1 MRKWHV
7 HRVGNSCGMSS
18 HSRHGSTDAT
28 EGEMVILVRRG
39 RPVPH
44 LEAGSDTDVIFGVGA
59 LYRRAVDYAAPWR
72 PPIEVFETRTE
83 LVVRAEIGGLN
94 VDDMSI
100 VAEGD
105 QLLIRGSRSV
115 ANPDARRVYHESRIR
130 YGNFEAMVLLPFP
143 VEVTGATADYVDGF
157 LTVQLPRQTATRLT
171 TLANSSSG
179 AAHEGGQ

>member
-1 MRKWHV
+1 
-7 HRVGNSCGMSS
+7 
-18 HSRHGSTDAT
+18 
-28 EGEMVILVRRG
+28 MVILVRPG

-59 LYRRAVDYAAPWR
+59 LYRRSVDYAAPWR
-72 PPIEVFETRTE
+72 PPIEVFETRAE
-83 LVVRAEIGGLN
+83 LVIRAEIGGLN

-105 QLLIRGSRSV
+105 QLLIRGSRRV
-115 ANPDARRVYHESRIR
+115 TTPDARRVYHESRIR
-130 YGNFEAMVLLPFP
+130 YGHFEATVHVPFP

-157 LTVQLPRQTATRLT
+157 LTIHLPRQAATRLT
-171 TLANSSSG
+171 TLANSNSD